1 METYNEN
8 MEVCHHFKQSC
19 EVWPL
24 THLLPE
30 GLGGDRDG
38 GKKKRHLL
46 EAGGAESS
54 LLQLDVTAPS
64 ANPGNQLVLMAHD
77 PGLTV
82 QSLGKT
88 DLKLHKQDS
97 VS

>member
-1 METYNEN
+1 MGKYKKN
-8 MEVCHHFKQSC
+8 MTVCHHFRQAC

-30 GLGGDRDG
+30 GLGGDRDE
-38 GKKKRHLL
+38 GKKKRYLL
-46 EAGGAESS
+46 EAGGAEFS

-64 ANPGNQLVLMAHD
+64 ANPGNQLVPMAHD

-88 DLKLHKQDS
+88 DLKLYK
-97 VS
+97 